1 MIDKIIISDTS
12 CLIALERINQLHILH
27 QLFSS
32 IFITKEVKT
41 EFGKSLPHWIIIQKV
56 QNNKKKIE
64 LQQIVDEGEAS
75 AIALAL
81 EIKNC
86 LLIINEKKGRK
97 VAQNLHIKIAG
108 TLQILVLAKSKGLI
122 SSLAQ
127 LLSQLEQQNFRFT
140 ANLKEEVLKKLMNGN
155 GQLFCFKPF

>member
-12 CLIALERINQLHILH
+12 CLIALERINKLNILR

-32 IFITKEVKT
+32 ILIKKEVKT
-41 EFGKSLPHWIIIQKV
+41 EFRKSLPDWIIIQKV
-56 QNNKKKIE
+56 QNNKKKAE

-81 EIKNC
+81 ETKNC
-86 LLIINEKKGRK
+86 LLIIDEKKGRK
-97 VAQNLHIKIAG
+97 LAKNLQIKIAG
-108 TLQILVLAKSKGLI
+108 TLQILLLAKSKGII

-127 LLSQLEQQNFRFT
+127 LLSELEQQNFRFT
-140 ANLKEEVLKKLMNGN
+140 AGLKKEVLKQANG
-155 GQLFCFKPF
+155 